1 MYENKLEFPG
11 GRGQA
16 GAGCIT
22 KTWSKVSC
30 PRKQHNGRDQA
41 LITDLQTDS
50 PNMQVTITLCSFM
63 LHSLNTVVNHFPKG
77 ENTPSRVIRI
87 TMSKVYRFVWE
98 FQDLFKGLNL

>member
-11 GRGQA
+11 GEGEGGMGR
-16 GAGCIT
+16 IT

-30 PRKQHNGRDQA
+30 LRKQHNGRDQA
-41 LITDLQTDS
+41 LITDLQTES

-63 LHSLNTVVNHFPKG
+63 LHSLNTVLNHFAKG
-77 ENTPSRVIRI
+77 ENTPFRVIRI
-87 TMSKVYRFVWE
+87 TMSKVYRFVRE